1 MPVTG
6 LDASSAVHSRSPSR
20 SPPDTGLPCL
30 FLIVHHDGLQPTQ
43 HEVVWHLPPQGD
55 TEGPQSFI
63 FCTAP
68 RSITLLPQVTSRV
81 RGTPQLPSVPS
92 LIPRSRATCAI
103 GFPVS

>member
-20 SPPDTGLPCL
+20 SPPDTGLPCI

-68 RSITLLPQVTSRV
+68 RSISPLPQVTSRV
-81 RGTPQLPSVPS
+81 RGPPQFPNVPS
-92 LIPRSRATCAI
+92 LTWISRATTAI
-103 GFPVS
+103 ALP